1 MASSTL
7 QLTVQRIIAVLAAV
21 TAITNVVGT
30 RIYGSYLATVRN
42 AQFPAISI
50 HLIEGSRRV
59 DQAGHEVFLMQIDLW
74 FKAEGANPPTWDDV
88 MTLWADVLDT
98 LHAVGGI
105 QSSTLRML
113 RMTNVGQGP
122 QLYEPDTS
130 VLHLPTRWQVRA
142 LV

>member
-7 QLTVQRIIAVLAAV
+7 QLTVQRIIAILGAV
-21 TAITNVVGT
+21 GSISAVVGT
-30 RIYGSYLATVRN
+30 RIYGSHLATVQQ

-59 DQAGHEVFLMQIDLW
+59 DQGGHEVFLMQIDIW

-88 MTLWADVLDT
+88 ATLWADVLEA
-98 LHAVGGI
+98 LHAEGNLEG
-105 QSSTLRML
+105 STLRFFRL
-113 RMTNVGQGP
+113 TNIGQGP
-122 QLYEPDTS
+122 QLYEADTS
-130 VLHLPTRWQVRA
+130 VLHLPTRWNVRA

>member
-1 MASSTL
+1 MTSSTL
-7 QLTVQRIIAVLAAV
+7 QLTVQRIIAVLSAV
-21 TAITNVVGT
+21 STISAVVGT
-30 RIYGSYLATVRN
+30 RIYGSYLATVQQ

-50 HLIEGSRRV
+50 HLIDGSRRV
-59 DQAGHEVFLMQIDLW
+59 DQGGYEVFLMQIDVW
-74 FKAEGANPPTWDDV
+74 MKAEGANPATWDDV
-88 MTLWADVLDT
+88 ATLWADVLEA

-105 QSSTLRML
+105 QSTTLRLL
-113 RMTNVGQGP
+113 RLTNIGQGP

>member
-7 QLTVQRIIAVLAAV
+7 QLTVQRIIAVLSAV
-21 TAITNVVGT
+21 SSITNVVGT
-30 RIYGSYLATVRN
+30 RIYGSYLSTVQQ
-42 AQFPAISI
+42 AAFPAISI

-59 DQAGHEVFLMQIDLW
+59 DQGGHEVFLMQIDIW
-74 FKAEGANPPTWDDV
+74 MKAEGAVPPTWDDV
-88 MTLWADVLDT
+88 ATLWADVLEA

-105 QSSTLRML
+105 QSSTLRLL
-113 RMTNVGQGP
+113 RLTNIGQGP
-122 QLYEPDTS
+122 QLYESDTS